1 MKTSI
6 TTSKEARTLTLQPIG
21 GGLYVLPNHLT
32 KHYWYSR
39 PLADIPPAKSLS
51 GVAASL
57 LDQLVFMEPEI
68 DIVLTFDEA
77 SAHPI
82 VAGVTTGSFL
92 PPNLTPESG
101 QKIAAAYHDALR
113 ELALPVIFSQEEGG
127 IYANL
132 AALEPE
138 HAASIG
144 YHVASDDVSIPQ
156 SLRVVPVGKKKAGLS
171 FPYKTFDELKIHGVV
186 ARGAYGYDGENL
198 HLTAF
203 WVADPLKAAFLH
215 PFLSRLAAGT
225 EVREASEGREEIPDA
240 YIRLPWNQV
249 TRFDHIGGLVYLEG
263 EEILCNPLD
272 LILPVGLD
280 YIHGLPAILS
290 CYSPCSVMD
299 ADHLLWALLRAED
312 GAVIELG
319 SSAAVGRH
327 LFFNGRFLNMS
338 WGKDPAPI
346 AR

>member
-32 KHYWYSR
+32 KQYWYSI
-39 PLADIPPAKSLS
+39 PLADIPPAKALS

-57 LDQLVFMEPEI
+57 LDHLVFTVPEI
-68 DIVLTFDEA
+68 VIVLTFDEA

-92 PPNLTPESG
+92 PPNLTMESG
-101 QKIAAAYHDALR
+101 QKIAALYHDALR
-113 ELALPVIFSQEEGG
+113 ELALPMIFSQEKGG
-127 IYANL
+127 IYVNL

-138 HAASIG
+138 RAASVG

-156 SLRVVPVGKKKAGLS
+156 SSRIVPISEKNAGLS
-171 FPYKTFDELKIHGVV
+171 FPCKTFEELKINGVV

-203 WVADPLKAAFLH
+203 WVADPLKAGLIH
-215 PFLSRLAAGT
+215 PFLSRLAPGT
-225 EVREASEGREEIPDA
+225 EVREASEETEEIPEA
-240 YIRLPWNQV
+240 YVRLPWNQV
-249 TRFDHIGGLVYLEG
+249 GTFARIEGLVFLEG
-263 EEILCNPLD
+263 EAILCNPSD
-272 LILPVGLD
+272 LILPDASDQIRGLQTV
-280 YIHGLPAILS
+280 LS
-290 CYSPCSVMD
+290 FYSPCTVVD
-299 ADHLLWALLRAED
+299 ADHLLNAILSSDD
-312 GAVIELG
+312 GTTIELG